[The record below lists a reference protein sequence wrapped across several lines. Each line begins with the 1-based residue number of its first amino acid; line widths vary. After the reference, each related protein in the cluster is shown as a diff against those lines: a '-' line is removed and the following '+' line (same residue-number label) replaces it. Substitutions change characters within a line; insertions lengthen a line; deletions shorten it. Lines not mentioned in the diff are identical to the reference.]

1 MIRKCLCFTTFV
13 LLILCSAACQA
24 DKPKVDMQEGLWEIT
39 TVITMPG
46 MPMQMPPIK
55 TTQCIS
61 QEDMIPQTQ
70 QPDQPD
76 QQCEIANMITTGNTV
91 SYDMIC
97 SSQGNTMK
105 AHSSITYAKD
115 QMQGSMTAT
124 MEPSN
129 MTMTYTLTGKRIG
142 DCNK

>member
-1 MIRKCLCFTTFV
+1 MIRKCLCFSTIAILT
-13 LLILCSAACQA
+13 LCSTACQA
-24 DKPKVDMQEGLWEIT
+24 DKPKVDIQEGLWEIT
-39 TVITMPG
+39 TIVEMPG

-61 QEDMIPQTQ
+61 QEDMIPQTH

-76 QQCEIANMITTGNTV
+76 QQCETANMTTNGNTV
-91 SYDMIC
+91 SYDMVC

-105 AHSSITYAKD
+105 AHSSITYTKN
-115 QMQGSMTAT
+115 QMHGSMNAT

-142 DCNK
+142 DCSQ

>member
-1 MIRKCLCFTTFV
+1 MIRTYLCLMVIV
-13 LLILCSAACQA
+13 LLTLCSVACQA
-24 DKPKVDMQEGLWEIT
+24 EKPKMDMQEGLWEIT
-39 TVITMPG
+39 TIVKMPG

-61 QEDMIPQTQ
+61 QEDMIPQMQ

-76 QQCEIANMITTGNTV
+76 QQCEISNMTTSGNTLT
-91 SYDMIC
+91 YDMVC
-97 SSQGNTMK
+97 ASQGNTMK

-129 MTMTYTLTGKRIG
+129 MTMSYTLSGKRIG
-142 DCNK
+142 DCSK

>member
-1 MIRKCLCFTTFV
+1 MFRKCLCLSAIA
-13 LLILCSAACQA
+13 LLILCSAACKA

-39 TVITMPG
+39 TVIKMPG

-61 QEDMIPQTQ
+61 QEDLIPQTQ

-76 QQCEIANMITTGNTV
+76 QRCEIANMSTTGNTV
-91 SYDMIC
+91 TYDMIC

-105 AHSSITYAKD
+105 AHSSITYEKD
-115 QMQGSMTAT
+115 RMQGSMTAT

-129 MTMTYTLTGKRIG
+129 MSMTYTLSGKRVG
-142 DCNK
+142 DCNR

>member
-1 MIRKCLCFTTFV
+1 MFRNCLSLS
-13 LLILCSAACQA
+13 LLILLCLCSAACQA
-24 DKPKVDMQEGLWEIT
+24 EKPKIDMQEGLWEIT
-39 TVITMPG
+39 TVMKMPG
-46 MPMQMPPIK
+46 MPMQIPPTK

-61 QEDMIPQTQ
+61 QEDLVPQTQ

-76 QQCEIANMITTGNTV
+76 QQCEIANMTTTGNTIT
-91 SYDMIC
+91 YDMVC
-97 SSQGNTMK
+97 AAQGNTMK
-105 AHSSITYAKD
+105 AHSTITYSKD

-129 MTMTYTLTGKRIG
+129 MSVSYTLTGKRIG

>member
-1 MIRKCLCFTTFV
+1 MFQKCLCLSAIA
-13 LLILCSAACQA
+13 LLILCSACKA

-39 TVITMPG
+39 TVIKMPG
-46 MPMQMPPIK
+46 MPMQMPPMK

-61 QEDMIPQTQ
+61 QEDLIPQTQ

-76 QQCEIANMITTGNTV
+76 QQCEITNMTTTGNTV
-91 SYDMIC
+91 AYDMTC

-115 QMQGSMTAT
+115 RMQGSMTAA

-129 MTMTYTLTGKRIG
+129 MSMTYTLSGKRIG
-142 DCNK
+142 DCN

>member
-1 MIRKCLCFTTFV
+1 MIRKCLCFSTIV
-13 LLILCSAACQA
+13 LLLLCSAACQA

-46 MPMQMPPIK
+46 MPMQMPPVKI
-55 TTQCIS
+55 TQCIS

-76 QQCEIANMITTGNTV
+76 QQCEISNMTTSGNTV
-91 SYDMIC
+91 TYDMIC

-105 AHSSITYAKD
+105 AQSSITYAKD